1 MKSIP
6 QTQLVATTTLNAAY
20 HLSAED
26 QAFKLN
32 WNDSEALCQI
42 RPGQDTCVVVRVGVL
57 VRRHFCISSHHQSAV
72 EQVLRIDYGINN
84 P

>member
-1 MKSIP
+1 MESIP
-6 QTQLVATTTLNAAY
+6 QTQLAATTITKAA
-20 HLSAED
+20 HPLCAED

-42 RPGQDTCVVVRVGVL
+42 RPGQDTCVVVRVGAL
-57 VRRHFCISSHHQSAV
+57 IRRHFCRSSRHQSAV
-72 EQVLRIDYGINN
+72 EQVLRTDYGITN